1 MKLLPGTPPPAT
13 VVPKVV
19 VSLPVLRLA
28 LVKPVST
35 RLVLALLGSEKPKST
50 PVNAR
55 DAAGFSQLNQPLH
68 SVTVV
73 GLSGFSSHGSI
84 TV

>member
-1 MKLLPGTPPPAT
+1 
-13 VVPKVV
+13 
-19 VSLPVLRLA
+19 
-28 LVKPVST
+28 
-35 RLVLALLGSEKPKST
+35 LVLALLGSEKPKST